1 MGMSDGVPGAFSDGV
16 DYYRVVLPTRGGV
29 TAGVVCLLV
38 WVRLDGDHD
47 FPLNSDGHARAHRT
61 KYNTVSYNVR
71 KY

>member
-1 MGMSDGVPGAFSDGV
+1 VYPARFRRRRLSPSSAAHEGWRDG
-16 DYYRVVLPTRGGV
+16 
-29 TAGVVCLLV
+29 GVVCLLV